1 MKNEIKKVV
10 YPGTFDPL
18 TAGHEDLV
26 RRASFLFDEVVVAVA
41 DSQAKQT
48 IFSLDERVGITT
60 DVLKPFE
67 NVTVMGFQGLLM
79 DFIQRQGAQI
89 VLRGLRAVSDFEYE
103 FQLAGMNRKLYPD
116 VETLFLTPAEQYT
129 FISATMVREIAVLG
143 GDVSTFVNPI
153 VLKYIRQKLS
163 VSGAK

>member
-41 DSQAKQT
+41 DSRAKQT
-48 IFSLDERVGITT
+48 LFSLEERVGITT

-89 VLRGLRAVSDFEYE
+89 VLRGLRAVSDFEY
-103 FQLAGMNRKLYPD
+103 
-116 VETLFLTPAEQYT
+116 
-129 FISATMVREIAVLG
+129 
-143 GDVSTFVNPI
+143 
-153 VLKYIRQKLS
+153 
-163 VSGAK
+163 

>member
-41 DSQAKQT
+41 DSRAKQT
-48 IFSLDERVGITT
+48 LFSLEERVGITT
-60 DVLKPFE
+60 DVLKPFK

>member
-41 DSQAKQT
+41 DSRAKQT
-48 IFSLDERVGITT
+48 LFSLDERVGITT

-67 NVTVMGFQGLLM
+67 NLTVMGFQGLLM